1 MWPLLYGDGI
11 FWTSRGD
18 SGEQVL
24 SGSVA
29 EGERI
34 MSLER
39 LDDRGGVHISL
50 G

>member
-1 MWPLLYGDGI
+1 MWPLLYGDDI
-11 FWTSRGD
+11 FWTSRG
-18 SGEQVL
+18 EQGL
-24 SGSVA
+24 PGSVA